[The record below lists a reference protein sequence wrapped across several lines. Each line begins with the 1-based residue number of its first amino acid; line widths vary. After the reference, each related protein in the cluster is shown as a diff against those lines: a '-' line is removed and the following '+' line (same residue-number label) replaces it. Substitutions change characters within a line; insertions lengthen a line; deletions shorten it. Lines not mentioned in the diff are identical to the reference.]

1 MSDSDATIDSDE
13 LESFLS
19 TKRRQNNRESDHD
32 VPRKQ
37 KKVSERPVKIHE
49 ISDSSSDTDCED
61 APSMPTAI
69 SKTVSKK
76 PASVTPHKS
85 GTSSGTEKLAADK
98 KETAKPVRR
107 TVGGGNKVVR
117 DTKTVEA
124 TEAASDD
131 RPVCKYGP
139 GCYRKNPEHVRAYR
153 HDVAEKPKPSRYND
167 ALLRLYYTSV
177 TGIPARYN
185 AAQIARSVR
194 DLLSPD
200 MGRLVRSAQFNYCF
214 DIPWLVEQYPAEFRN
229 LPLLVVHGE
238 QREAKRQLEA
248 SAAGFQHVSFAQAK
262 LEIVYGTHHTKMM
275 LLLYKDG
282 LRVIVH
288 TANMVPSDWAQKTQA
303 VWVGPLCPRLAPGS
317 KDGDS
322 ETGFRA
328 DLLSYLSAYS
338 DMHINEWCHYIR
350 THDFSAVKVFLV
362 GSVPGRHTGLRKSC
376 FGHLRLRNLL
386 NQHGP
391 SKDLVSN
398 HWPLVAQFSSI
409 GSLGASAESWLLG
422 EFLSSLST
430 TKGSVVTARS
440 VPLKLVFPSVD
451 DVRCSLEG
459 YPAGASIPYS
469 IVTADK
475 QRWLDSYFHRWKSD
489 RLGRSAASPH
499 IKTYTRLSPSSKQ
512 IAWLLVTSANLS
524 KAAWG
529 ALEKNGSQLMIRSYE
544 LGVLLFPANFGQATT
559 FVVSDGSSGNDA
571 LFLPLPYDVPLVPY
585 KKDDEPWTWDSQHRE
600 LPDRFG
606 NMWCPPV
613 NRRGR

>member
-13 LESFLS
+13 LDSFLS
-19 TKRRQNNRESDHD
+19 TKRRQNSRECDHD

-76 PASVTPHKS
+76 PASVTPRKP

-107 TVGGGNKVVR
+107 TVGGGNEVVR
-117 DTKTVEA
+117 DTKAVEA
-124 TEAASDD
+124 AEAGSDD

-200 MGRLVRSAQFNYCF
+200 KGRLVRSAQFNYCF

-238 QREAKRQLEA
+238 QRESKRELEA

-282 LRVIVH
+282 LRVIIH

-317 KDGDS
+317 KNGDS

-328 DLLSYLSAYS
+328 DLLSYLSAYG

-362 GSVPGRHTGLRKSC
+362 GSVPGRHTGPRKSC

-386 NQHGP
+386 SQHGP

>member
-328 DLLSYLSAYS
+328 DLLSYLSAYG

>member
-1 MSDSDATIDSDE
+1 MDDSDATIDSDE
-13 LESFLS
+13 LESLLS
-19 TKRRQNNRESDHD
+19 KNRRQDGRDSTRYD
-32 VPRKQ
+32 VPRKRQ
-37 KKVSERPVKIHE
+37 KVSERPDKIHV
-49 ISDSSSDTDCED
+49 ISDSSSSDTDCEEVSCKPAVPKP
-61 APSMPTAI
+61 APKKPVSTTPRKPGT
-69 SKTVSKK
+69 SPSSKK
-76 PASVTPHKS
+76 LTV
-85 GTSSGTEKLAADK
+85 DK
-98 KETAKPVRR
+98 KEASKPNRQPVR
-107 TVGGGNKVVR
+107 GDHNIVR
-117 DTKTVEA
+117 EAKKTVEA
-124 TEAASDD
+124 AASDD

-139 GCYRKNPEHVRAYR
+139 SCYRKNPEHRREFR
-153 HDVAEKPKPSRYND
+153 HDVAKNPKPSCYNG
-167 ALLRLYYTSV
+167 ALLSLYYTTV

-214 DIPWLVEQYPAEFRN
+214 DIPWLVEQYPTDFQK

-238 QREAKRQLEA
+238 QREAKKALEA
-248 SAAGFQHVSFAQAK
+248 SASGFQHVSFAQAK

-275 LLLYKDG
+275 LLLYKEG
-282 LRVIVH
+282 LRVVIH
-288 TANMVPSDWAQKTQA
+288 TANMVPTDWAQKTQA
-303 VWVGPLCPRLAPGS
+303 IWVGPVCPRLAPGS
-317 KDGDS
+317 SGGDS
-322 ETGFRA
+322 ETGFRT
-328 DLLSYLSAYS
+328 DLLNYLSAYG
-338 DMHINEWCHYIR
+338 DTHINEWCHYIR

-362 GSVPGRHTGLRKSC
+362 GSVPGRHTGTRKSC

-386 NQHGP
+386 SQHGP

-430 TKGSVVTARS
+430 TKGSMVTAQS

-475 QRWLDSYFHRWKSD
+475 QRWLDSFFHLWKSE
-489 RLGRSAASPH
+489 RLGRTAASPH
-499 IKTYTRLSPSSKQ
+499 IKTYTRLSPSGKQ

-544 LGVLLFPANFGQATT
+544 LGVLLFPGNFGQATT
-559 FVVSDGSSGNDA
+559 FVVSDEAGGNGA

-585 KKDDEPWTWDSQHRE
+585 TKDDEPWTWDSQHRE

>member
-1 MSDSDATIDSDE
+1 MDDSDATIDSDE
-13 LESFLS
+13 LESLLS
-19 TKRRQNNRESDHD
+19 KNRPQDGRDSTRYD
-32 VPRKQ
+32 VPRKRQ
-37 KKVSERPVKIHE
+37 KVSERPVKIHA
-49 ISDSSSDTDCED
+49 ISDSSSSDTDCEEVPCKPAVPKP
-61 APSMPTAI
+61 APKKPVSTTPRKPGT
-69 SKTVSKK
+69 SPSSKK
-76 PASVTPHKS
+76 LTV
-85 GTSSGTEKLAADK
+85 DK
-98 KETAKPVRR
+98 KQASKPNRQPVR
-107 TVGGGNKVVR
+107 GDHNIVR
-117 DTKTVEA
+117 EAKKTEEA
-124 TEAASDD
+124 AASDD

-139 GCYRKNPEHVRAYR
+139 SCYRKNPEHRREFR
-153 HDVAEKPKPSRYND
+153 HDVAKNPKPSCYNG
-167 ALLRLYYTSV
+167 ALLSLYYTTV

-214 DIPWLVEQYPAEFRN
+214 DIPWLVEQYPTDFQK

-238 QREAKRQLEA
+238 QREAKKALEA
-248 SAAGFQHVSFAQAK
+248 SASGFQHVSFAQAK

-275 LLLYKDG
+275 LLLYKEG
-282 LRVIVH
+282 LRVVIH
-288 TANMVPSDWAQKTQA
+288 TANMVPTDWAQKTQA
-303 VWVGPLCPRLAPGS
+303 IWVGPVCPRLAPGS
-317 KDGDS
+317 SGGDS
-322 ETGFRA
+322 ETGFRT
-328 DLLSYLSAYS
+328 DLLNYLSAYG
-338 DMHINEWCHYIR
+338 DTHINEWCHYIR

-362 GSVPGRHTGLRKSC
+362 GSVPGRHTGTRKSC

-386 NQHGP
+386 SQHGP

-475 QRWLDSYFHRWKSD
+475 QRWLDSFFHRWKSE
-489 RLGRSAASPH
+489 RLGRTAASPH
-499 IKTYTRLSPSSKQ
+499 IKTYTRLSPSGKQ

-544 LGVLLFPANFGQATT
+544 LGVLLFPGNFGQATT
-559 FVVSDGSSGNDA
+559 FVVSDEAGGNGA

-585 KKDDEPWTWDSQHRE
+585 TKDDEPWTWDSQHRE

>member
-328 DLLSYLSAYS
+328 DLLSYLSAYG

-386 NQHGP
+386 SQHGP

>member
-1 MSDSDATIDSDE
+1 MDDSDATIDSDE
-13 LESFLS
+13 LESLLS
-19 TKRRQNNRESDHD
+19 KNRRQDGRDSTRYD
-32 VPRKQ
+32 VPRKRQ
-37 KKVSERPVKIHE
+37 KVSERPDKIHV
-49 ISDSSSDTDCED
+49 ISDSSSSDTDCEEVSCKPAVPKP
-61 APSMPTAI
+61 APKKPVSTTPRKPGT
-69 SKTVSKK
+69 SPSSKK
-76 PASVTPHKS
+76 LTV
-85 GTSSGTEKLAADK
+85 DK
-98 KETAKPVRR
+98 KEASKPNRQPVR
-107 TVGGGNKVVR
+107 GDHNIVR
-117 DTKTVEA
+117 EAKKTVEA
-124 TEAASDD
+124 AASDD

-139 GCYRKNPEHVRAYR
+139 SCYRKNPEHRREFR
-153 HDVAEKPKPSRYND
+153 HDVAKNPKPSCYNG
-167 ALLRLYYTSV
+167 ALLSLYYTTV

-214 DIPWLVEQYPAEFRN
+214 DIPWLVEQYPTDFQK

-238 QREAKRQLEA
+238 QREAKKALEA
-248 SAAGFQHVSFAQAK
+248 SASGFQHVSFAQAK

-275 LLLYKDG
+275 LLLYKEG
-282 LRVIVH
+282 LRVVIH
-288 TANMVPSDWAQKTQA
+288 TANMVPTDWAQKTQA
-303 VWVGPLCPRLAPGS
+303 IWVGPVCPRLAPGS
-317 KDGDS
+317 SGGDS
-322 ETGFRA
+322 ETGFRT
-328 DLLSYLSAYS
+328 DLLNYLSAYG
-338 DMHINEWCHYIR
+338 DTHINEWCHYIR

-362 GSVPGRHTGLRKSC
+362 GSVPGRHTGTRKSC

-386 NQHGP
+386 SQHGP

-430 TKGSVVTARS
+430 TKGSMVTAQS

-475 QRWLDSYFHRWKSD
+475 QRWLDSFFHRWKSE
-489 RLGRSAASPH
+489 RLGRTAASPH
-499 IKTYTRLSPSSKQ
+499 IKTYTRLSPSGKQ

-544 LGVLLFPANFGQATT
+544 LGVLLFPENFGQATT
-559 FVVSDGSSGNDA
+559 FVVSDEAGGNGA

-585 KKDDEPWTWDSQHRE
+585 TKDDEPWTWDSQHRE

>member
-1 MSDSDATIDSDE
+1 MDDSDATIDSDE
-13 LESFLS
+13 LESLLS
-19 TKRRQNNRESDHD
+19 KNRRQDGRDSTRYD
-32 VPRKQ
+32 VPRKRQ
-37 KKVSERPVKIHE
+37 KVSERPVKIHV
-49 ISDSSSDTDCED
+49 ISDSSSSDTDCEEVSCKPAVPKP
-61 APSMPTAI
+61 APKKPVSTTPRKPGT
-69 SKTVSKK
+69 SPSSKK
-76 PASVTPHKS
+76 LTV
-85 GTSSGTEKLAADK
+85 DK
-98 KETAKPVRR
+98 KQASKPNRQPVR
-107 TVGGGNKVVR
+107 GDHNIVR
-117 DTKTVEA
+117 EAKKTVEA
-124 TEAASDD
+124 AASDD

-139 GCYRKNPEHVRAYR
+139 SCYRKNPEHRREFR
-153 HDVAEKPKPSRYND
+153 HDVAKNPKPSCYNG
-167 ALLRLYYTSV
+167 ALLSLYYTTV

-214 DIPWLVEQYPAEFRN
+214 DIPWLVEQYPTDFQK

-238 QREAKRQLEA
+238 QREAKKALEA
-248 SAAGFQHVSFAQAK
+248 SASGFQHVSFAQAK

-275 LLLYKDG
+275 LLLYKEG
-282 LRVIVH
+282 LRVVIH
-288 TANMVPSDWAQKTQA
+288 TANMVPTDWAQKTQA
-303 VWVGPLCPRLAPGS
+303 IWVGPVCPRLAPGS
-317 KDGDS
+317 SGGDS
-322 ETGFRA
+322 ETGFRT
-328 DLLSYLSAYS
+328 DLLNYLSAYG
-338 DMHINEWCHYIR
+338 DTHINEWCHYIR

-362 GSVPGRHTGLRKSC
+362 GSVPGRHTGTRKSC

-386 NQHGP
+386 SQHGP

-475 QRWLDSYFHRWKSD
+475 QRWLDSFFHLWKSE
-489 RLGRSAASPH
+489 RLGRTAASPH
-499 IKTYTRLSPSSKQ
+499 IKTYTRLSPSGKQ

-544 LGVLLFPANFGQATT
+544 LGVLLFPGNFGQATT
-559 FVVSDGSSGNDA
+559 FVVSDEAGGNGA

-585 KKDDEPWTWDSQHRE
+585 TKDDEPWTWDSQHRE